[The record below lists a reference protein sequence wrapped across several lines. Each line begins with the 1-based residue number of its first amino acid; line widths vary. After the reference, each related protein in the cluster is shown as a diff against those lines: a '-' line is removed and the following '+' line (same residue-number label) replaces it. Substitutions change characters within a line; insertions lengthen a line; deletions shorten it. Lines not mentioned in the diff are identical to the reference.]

1 MDAFR
6 LAGRRSWVRREA
18 ERKTAFYLDRFNAF
32 TLGLIVSV
40 LVLTIVDGILTIELL
55 DVNSDEYNPLMS
67 HLLTRGQTAFFLGK
81 YILTAAG
88 LPFLLIFQ
96 NYPMFGTRFRVGY
109 LFPIFLALYLVLL
122 GYQLVLLQRGRIVP
136 AVATGTGLPV
146 ASGGGQG
153 RAGVSRQD
161 QSMPGSEPSSRGE
174 QFLVE
179 IEDFAFSTNITEPV
193 PGNTPHRLTSPDH
206 VDREPTAWR
215 RVVCRSGPLG
225 RNRIDRGGVDGALVP
240 VCLQA

>member
-1 MDAFR
+1 MDALKVEPPTGDGRRCLDRRGTPTSPLDAFR
-6 LAGRRSWVRREA
+6 LAGKRARVRRRA
-18 ERKTAFYLDRFNAF
+18 ERKAAFYLDRFDAF
-32 TLGLIVSV
+32 TLGLIVSL

-55 DVNSDEYNPLMS
+55 DLNSDEYNPLMS
-67 HLLTRGQTAFFLGK
+67 HLLTRGRTAFFLGK

-96 NYPMFGTRFRVGY
+96 NYPMFGSRFRVGY

-122 GYQLVLLQRGRIVP
+122 GYQLLLLQRGRIVP
-136 AVATGTGLPV
+136 AVATGPGPPV

-161 QSMPGSEPSSRGE
+161 QSMPGSEPASRLT

-179 IEDFAFSTNITEPV
+179 LQDFAVAMNIPESV
-193 PGNTPHRLTSPDH
+193 PGDTPHRLTTPDH
-206 VDREPTAWR
+206 MNREPTA
-215 RVVCRSGPLG
+215 CR
-225 RNRIDRGGVDGALVP
+225 
-240 VCLQA
+240 